1 MKENSIKNTYVIGN
15 SSDPIIRTKYAS
27 NTEYMDNIIEYSK
40 EWVNET
46 INKLNLKPLSENI
59 VKAYV
64 GLGVHESMT
73 MYNENLNKN
82 SVISIISYD
91 YENIRNFFCNDRAL
105 EIKNNISKYFKGD
118 NSYLYNN
125 KLCFFVDVTNK
136 FNNKNT
142 IVPLTIKGLFCLVGL
157 IFSDKFINEG
167 NKDIENVNNNANLLY
182 FKDKDNSFVT
192 PGGYNVDSTLL
203 NTLEAL
209 CIQSQEDVK
218 DIVVNKIVDIGPAD
232 TRKMGKKLSLKP
244 RRAQCNLIDE
254 ELIRE
259 ISYNDESENTT
270 VSFNES
276 LGLYKEIGIDLLE
289 VTGVS
294 NDLLSILDN
303 EYETFKTIRR
313 LNMLENCNRWGEISF
328 NSRPLLDECV
338 KFYCKACRKNSMV
351 PSIVTAKNEI
361 NDQIKCPI
369 CGEMHTIGNNDELER
384 TYFLNATV
392 FDEIET
398 EGKIKFR
405 TRCCSYSESHG
416 GIYYKSVSQGFTYN
430 LKTNR
435 AFLFNGAN
443 KSGYRISDI
452 SAFNVNYL
460 SDFLAIGTINAFR
473 TDSEGNT
480 IVKLDR
486 FKKCFYHI
494 YDLLSSHMDIK
505 FSEEEVLEISMNNLR
520 NAKSLV
526 DNELMIAP
534 NLSTSLE
541 TNKENDKMIDEINDE
556 RMYFNATKILGE
568 ILKDNTKSKEY
579 YEVIGVSS
587 NYLVNYIHKAS
598 QRNGKYLTN
607 KFGVSNSI
615 RKELIKRPWKI
626 ANYILFREV
635 ITDVNNMKKLFEL
648 NITNEYMFRIVSS
661 FTDTIEESK
670 SWCKNL
676 KMLDFISK
684 KFGDLIMPL
693 KKLYKDESTFVNRFL
708 TNNLD
713 DIVHYLHDTC
723 RMLVKVQ
730 AGNAM
735 FNFSSKFKIR
745 RLHDELSSAERK
757 LRKVDQLIS
766 LDEYEEALEYSNER
780 YTISLARNTHRLID
794 LGVNL
799 NICVGS
805 YDTRAVNKDCTIL
818 FVTDKFDKNKD
829 VCCIEIRRPVSSYI
843 EGAKVRFNLHQ
854 TKTYSNNRPTNEL
867 RAFLLD
873 WIKENKINI
882 STTYD
887 IEFGDE
893 SILKDE
899 IPAQY
904 YNNDIINF

>member
-1 MKENSIKNTYVIGN
+1 MESNSKNTYVIGN
-15 SSDPIIRTKYAS
+15 SSDPIIRTKYAG
-27 NTEYMDNIIEYSK
+27 NEEYMDMILEYSK

-46 INKLNLKPLSENI
+46 INKLNLNLLPEKVAE
-59 VKAYV
+59 AYV
-64 GLGVHESMT
+64 GLGVHESMN
-73 MYNENLNKN
+73 MYSEDFNKN
-82 SVISIISYD
+82 SIISIICYD
-91 YENIRNFFCNDRAL
+91 YENMRSFFCGDRTL
-105 EIKNNISKYFKGD
+105 EIKNNIHKRFK
-118 NSYLYNN
+118 NEMNYSYNN
-125 KLCFFVDVTNK
+125 KICFFVDVTNK

-142 IVPLTIKGLFCLVGL
+142 IVPLTTKGLFCLIGL
-157 IFSDKFINEG
+157 IFSDRFINEG
-167 NKDIENVNNNANLLY
+167 NEDIANSNNSANLLY
-182 FKDKDNSFVT
+182 FKDRDNSFVT
-192 PGGYNVDSTLL
+192 PGGYNTDSTLSNAL
-203 NTLEAL
+203 DAL
-209 CIQSQEDVK
+209 CIQSQEDIK
-218 DIVVNKIVDIGPAD
+218 DIVVNKIVDVGPMD
-232 TRKMGKKLSLKP
+232 TRSMGKRLTLKP
-244 RRAQCNLIDE
+244 RRVQCNIVDE
-254 ELIRE
+254 ELIRKV
-259 ISYNDESENTT
+259 SDDESENENTT

-294 NDLLSILDN
+294 NDLLSILNN

-313 LNMLENCNRWGEISF
+313 LNMLDNCNRWGDVSF
-328 NSRPLLDECV
+328 NSQPLLDECL
-338 KFYCKACRKNSMV
+338 KFYCKACRKNSMI
-351 PSIVTAKNEI
+351 PAIVTIKNEV
-361 NDQIKCPI
+361 NNQIKCPI
-369 CGEMHTIGNNDELER
+369 CGEFHTIGNNDELER

-398 EGKIKFR
+398 EGKIRFR
-405 TRCCSYSESHG
+405 TRCCSYSESHS

-430 LKTNR
+430 IKTNR

-443 KSGYRISDI
+443 KSGYRVSDI

-460 SDFLAIGTINAFR
+460 SEFAAVSARNAFR

-480 IVKLDR
+480 IVKLDK
-486 FKKCFYHI
+486 FKKCFYNV
-494 YDLLSSHMDIK
+494 YDLLYSHMDIK
-505 FSEEEVLEISMNNLR
+505 FSEEEILEMSMNNLR

-526 DNELMIAP
+526 DSDLIVAP
-534 NLSTSLE
+534 LLSTSTE
-541 TNKENDKMIDEINDE
+541 RNNTVDKINDE
-556 RMYFNATKILGE
+556 RMYFNAIKMLGE
-568 ILKDNTKSKEY
+568 ILKDSTKSKEY

-626 ANYILFREV
+626 TNYILFREA
-635 ITDVNNMKKLFEL
+635 ITDVNNMKKLFDL
-648 NITNEYMFRIVSS
+648 DINNEYMTRIVSS
-661 FTDTIEESK
+661 FADTMEDGK
-670 SWCKNL
+670 SWCKSL

-693 KKLYKDESTFVNRFL
+693 KGLYKDESTFVNRLL
-708 TNNLD
+708 TNSLD
-713 DIVHYLHDTC
+713 DIVHYLNDTC
-723 RMLVKVQ
+723 RMLVTVQ
-730 AGNAM
+730 SGNAV
-735 FNFSSKFKIR
+735 FNFNSKFKIK

-757 LRKVDQLIS
+757 LKKVDKLIT
-766 LDEYEEALEYSNER
+766 LDEYEETLECSNER

-818 FVTDKFDKNKD
+818 YVTDKFNKNKD
-829 VCCIEIRRPVSSYI
+829 LCCIEVRRPVSSYI
-843 EGAKVRFNLHQ
+843 EGAKVRFDLYQ

-867 RAFLLD
+867 RDFLLG
-873 WIKENKINI
+873 WVKENKINI

-893 SILKDE
+893 CILKDE
-899 IPAQY
+899 GDLVPVQY